1 MKPELQ
7 KIFTKLSEEKLDKV
21 ELSSIKELDRLSRE
35 VKGVDD
41 FFKVRIDAYKRAKG
55 ELKSLIRGRTQQSV
69 DLLTAIR
76 DAEKKADELGVK
88 INVSKYESILNNYY
102 KTVDELDE
110 ILR

>member
-1 MKPELQ
+1 MKPSVQ
-7 KIFTKLSEEKLDKV
+7 KIITKLAKEQEKV
-21 ELSSIKELDRLSRE
+21 ELASIKELDILSRK
-35 VKGVDD
+35 VKNVDD
-41 FFKVRIDAYKRAKG
+41 FFKARIETYKRAKG

-76 DAEKKADELGVK
+76 DVENKAEELGVNV
-88 INVSKYESILNNYY
+88 NVSKYETILNNYY